1 VIWNTSL
8 TREKPIT
15 FNVQVFSEKSL
26 AMRAILS
33 AIHTIIAV
41 LVNMLFGCCHRH
53 TTFPQSVR
61 WGQHRPRAAYL
72 TGMYV
77 VCLKCGREFAY
88 DWDEMRIVTNE
99 KEFVHAHAAVE
110 AELRG

>member
-1 VIWNTSL
+1 
-8 TREKPIT
+8 
-15 FNVQVFSEKSL
+15 VQVFSKKSL

-41 LVNMLFGCCHRH
+41 LVNVLFGCCHRD
-53 TTFPQSVR
+53 TTFPRSAR
-61 WGQHRPRAAYL
+61 WGQPRPRAAYL

-77 VCLKCGREFAY
+77 VCLKCGKEFAY

-99 KEFVHAHAAVE
+99 SKFVHSHGAVE
-110 AELRG
+110 AELHS